1 MRGKANLIK
10 KVALLSMAAI
20 FAGAIP
26 AFAQVSQEVINDPEV
41 QVTDST
47 QNQYRH
53 QYKKSIGDSLMDQ
66 NRHNHRY
73 HHQEHM
79 ADSLGV
85 RKQYRRSKNNG
96 MPQDSGVMKR
106 ERKRI
111 RDENCD
117 GVPDSAQVRTRKRSH
132 MGTSERKSI
141 RKRMGGE
148 NPSGTSHTGS
158 ESGTGSK
165 KRQRSH
171 GGHN

>member
-1 MRGKANLIK
+1 MVAKANLIK

-26 AFAQVSQEVINDPEV
+26 AFAQVSQEVINDPDV
-41 QVTDST
+41 QITDSA

-53 QYKKSIGDSLMDQ
+53 QYKKSIGDSLMNQ
-66 NRHNHRY
+66 NKYQYRHQY
-73 HHQEHM
+73 KKQV
-79 ADSLGV
+79 ADSVGSK
-85 RKQYRRSKNNG
+85 KQFRRSKNNG

-132 MGTSERKSI
+132 MGTSEGKSM

-148 NPSGTSHTGS
+148 NPSGTPTTGS

>member
-1 MRGKANLIK
+1 MVAKANLIK
-10 KVALLSMAAI
+10 KITLLSMAAML
-20 FAGAIP
+20 AGAIP
-26 AFAQVSQEVINDPEV
+26 AFAQVSQDVINDPDV

-53 QYKKSIGDSLMDQ
+53 QYKKSIRDSLMNQ

-85 RKQYRRSKNNG
+85 RKQYRRSNNNG
-96 MPQDSGVMKR
+96 MPQDNAVMKR
-106 ERKRI
+106 ERKRV

-132 MGTSERKSI
+132 MGTSEGKSM

-148 NPSGTSHTGS
+148 YPSGTSTTER